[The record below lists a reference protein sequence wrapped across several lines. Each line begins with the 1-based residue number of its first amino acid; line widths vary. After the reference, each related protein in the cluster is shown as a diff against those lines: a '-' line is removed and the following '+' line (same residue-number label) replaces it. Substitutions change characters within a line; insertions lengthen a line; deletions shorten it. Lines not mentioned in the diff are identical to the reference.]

1 MIEAVQVQYAL
12 GQMMDLS
19 TLAQQLV
26 NGIQSGAIYALI
38 AVGYTMVYGILRM
51 INFAHGE
58 VYMTGAMVAWLGT
71 SQNWFGV
78 ASNPSVVS
86 VALLIGCAMVTCMA
100 LGVLI
105 ERLAY
110 RPLRHAPRLIV
121 LITAIGVSFLL
132 QNLALILF
140 GADPKTVPLTWR
152 TLQLGAVSL
161 SVGQLVL
168 LVASLVFMA
177 GLQLLVKRTQFGR
190 AMRAVSEDL
199 QAAALMGIPYD
210 KVIVGTFALGAT
222 LAGAGGAMTAIFV
235 GAPVTP
241 YFGFMPGVKAFVS
254 AVLGGIGNIPGAVLG
269 GLLLG
274 VIEALVGGHP
284 TLSTFRDA
292 VAFLLL
298 ITVLLLR
305 PTGLLGRPL
314 QEKV

>member
-1 MIEAVQVQYAL
+1 ME
-12 GQMMDLS
+12 LS

-26 NGIQSGAIYALI
+26 NGVQSGAIYALI

-58 VYMTGAMVAWLGT
+58 VYMVGALVAWLGT
-71 SQNWFGV
+71 SRDWYG
-78 ASNPSVVS
+78 VVS
-86 VALLIGCAMVTCMA
+86 HSSTGGLVLLIATAMLVCMT

-152 TLQLGAVSL
+152 TVQLGGISISL
-161 SVGQLVL
+161 GQLVL
-168 LVASLVFMA
+168 LIASLSFMA

-190 AMRAVSEDL
+190 AMRAVSEDF
-199 QAAALMGIPYD
+199 QTAALMGVPYD
-210 KVIVGTFALGAT
+210 RVIVGTFAIGAA

-241 YFGFMPGVKAFVS
+241 TFGFMPGVKAFVS

-274 VIEALVGGHP
+274 VIEALVGGNP
-284 TLSTFRDA
+284 TLSPFRDA
-292 VAFLLL
+292 VAFCLL
-298 ITVLLLR
+298 IAVLLFR
-305 PTGLLGRPL
+305 PAGLLGRAV

>member
-1 MIEAVQVQYAL
+1 MEF
-12 GQMMDLS
+12 S
-19 TLAQQLV
+19 TLLQQLV
-26 NGIQSGAIYALI
+26 NGVQSGAIYALI

-51 INFAHGE
+51 INFAHSE
-58 VYMTGAMVAWLGT
+58 VYMAGAVVAWLGV

-78 ASNPSVVS
+78 TTQTGIINL
-86 VALLIGCAMVTCMA
+86 ALLILTAMVVCMG

-110 RPLRHAPRLIV
+110 RPLRRAPRLIV

-140 GADPKTVPLTWR
+140 GADPKTVPMTWR
-152 TLQLGAVSL
+152 TMQLGTLNL
-161 SVGQLVL
+161 SSGQLVL
-168 LVASLVFMA
+168 LVASLFFMA
-177 GLQLLVKRTQFGR
+177 GLQLLVKRTRFGR

-199 QAAALMGIPYD
+199 EAAALMGIHYD
-210 KVIVGTFALGAT
+210 RVIMGTFAIGAS
-222 LAGAGGAMTAIFV
+222 LAGAAGAMTAIFV

-241 YFGFMPGVKAFVS
+241 TFGFMPGMKAFIS
-254 AVLGGIGNIPGAVLG
+254 AVVGGIGHIPGAVLG
-269 GLLLG
+269 GLMLG

-298 ITVLLLR
+298 IGVLLFR
-305 PTGLLGRPL
+305 PAGLLGRASR
-314 QEKV
+314 EKV

>member
-1 MIEAVQVQYAL
+1 
-12 GQMMDLS
+12 MDFA
-19 TLAQQLV
+19 TLAQQLI

-58 VYMTGAMVAWLGT
+58 VYMTGAVVAWLGA

-78 ASNPSVVS
+78 ASQPSVLS
-86 VALLIGCAMVTCMA
+86 IALLILCAMLICMT

-140 GADPKTVPLTWR
+140 GADPKTVQMTWR
-152 TLQLGAVSL
+152 TLQLGTISL
-161 SVGQLVL
+161 SAGQLVL

-177 GLQLLVKRTQFGR
+177 GLQLLVQRTQFGR

-210 KVIVGTFALGAT
+210 KVIVGTFALGAA

-241 YFGFMPGVKAFVS
+241 SFGFMPGVKAFVS

-274 VIEALVGGHP
+274 VIEALVGGNP
-284 TLSTFRDA
+284 LFSTFRDA

-298 ITVLLLR
+298 IIVLLFR
-305 PTGLLGRPL
+305 PTGLLGSPL

>member
-1 MIEAVQVQYAL
+1 ME
-12 GQMMDLS
+12 LS

-38 AVGYTMVYGILRM
+38 AVGYTMVYGVLRM

-58 VYMTGAMVAWLGT
+58 VYMVGALVAWLGAAHDWYGVESHT
-71 SQNWFGV
+71 STG
-78 ASNPSVVS
+78 
-86 VALLIGCAMVTCMA
+86 ALLLLIATAMLICLT

-121 LITAIGVSFLL
+121 LITAIGMSFLL
-132 QNLALILF
+132 QNLTLILF

-152 TLQLGAVSL
+152 TVQVGDVSI

-168 LVASLVFMA
+168 LIASLCFMV

-190 AMRAVSEDL
+190 AMRAVSEDF
-199 QAAALMGIPYD
+199 QAAALMGVPYD
-210 KVIVGTFALGAT
+210 RVIVGTFALGAA

-241 YFGFMPGVKAFVS
+241 TFGFMPGVKAFVS

-284 TLSTFRDA
+284 TLSPFRDA
-292 VAFLLL
+292 VAFCLL
-298 ITVLLLR
+298 IVVLLFR
-305 PTGLLGRPL
+305 PAGLLGRAV